1 MNKLA
6 NVIGQAI
13 KKQAVSEKELE
24 KKTLDSSER
33 AALSEIL
40 GFITE
45 SIGDDEDIEKFQVVR
60 DSLSQGE
67 LQQLQDILS
76 YIIEDEKV
84 YPTVYIKL
92 FKEETPLLKKV
103 YNILDSNNLFDGNWD
118 AMSGFEKIC
127 L

>member
-1 MNKLA
+1 MNKKLA
-6 NVIGQAI
+6 DVVKRAMS
-13 KKQAVSEKELE
+13 KKAET
-24 KKTLDSSER
+24 KTLDSSER
-33 AALSEIL
+33 DALSEIL
-40 GFITE
+40 GFITK

-67 LQQLQDILS
+67 LQQLQNNWS
-76 YIIEDEKV
+76 YIIEDENV
-84 YPTVYIKL
+84 YPTVYVRQ

-103 YNILDSNNLFDGNWD
+103 YKIIEDNNLLDGNWD